1 MLVYVTLQELA
12 TRIAH
17 RNTGRLLGD
26 SAGYDVMMRV
36 AADENLHHLFYR
48 DLTSAALEVDPST
61 AVQAIERQV
70 VGFEMPGTG
79 IPGFAAHAAAI
90 AKAGIYDLAIHY
102 EQILAPV
109 VLRQWDLAS
118 IRASTPQPSCARDRL
133 MARLAKN
140 ERVARRI
147 TDRRADRG
155 DRPLTSGGS
164 QVT

>member
-1 MLVYVTLQELA
+1 
-12 TRIAH
+12 
-17 RNTGRLLGD
+17 
-26 SAGYDVMMRV
+26 
-36 AADENLHHLFYR
+36 
-48 DLTSAALEVDPST
+48 
-61 AVQAIERQV
+61 
-70 VGFEMPGTG
+70 MPGTG

-118 IRASTPQPSCARDRL
+118 IEGLDPAAELARDRV

-147 TDRRADRG
+147 TDRRAE
-155 DRPLTSGGS
+155 TAAIAH
-164 QVT
+164 